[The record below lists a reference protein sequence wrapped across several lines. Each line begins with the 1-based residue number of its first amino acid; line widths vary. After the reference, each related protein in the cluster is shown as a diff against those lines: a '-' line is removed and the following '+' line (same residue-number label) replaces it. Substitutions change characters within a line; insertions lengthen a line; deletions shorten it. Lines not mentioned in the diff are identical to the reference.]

1 MAIETNIGRMAAV
14 TLFFA
19 IALAGASAMFSEVP
33 VGLPVGALL
42 GLAGFIY
49 AAIRWPELF
58 LVAAMFA
65 PRWKTYWPLSAVA
78 QIADLTVVML
88 VGLSIGLLWRLF
100 IHVGRL
106 DPRSLQKLFFRQ
118 SGPVLTFLLF
128 ALVLAASYT
137 YTPAPDYGSIKLTRF
152 LFIASLFFLTAFFL
166 IFTERDFRRFLRVF
180 VVFAMITALQVVAG
194 LTAMVREEGA
204 DITRIG
210 AASLLGMAVIV
221 VLFYPLFTSA
231 KSRGFFLLLAL
242 PVLTAGLIASAARGP
257 LVALVAVLLIRVLV
271 WVKQGQLRTA
281 LALLVLFATSAVAM
295 YSFVPEEYLGK
306 YTVKMRELAL
316 LPSGEVDSGSA
327 GQRLRFYRATLGAI
341 PEHPLFGRGIGSWSV
356 FYLGYDQRAYPHNLF
371 LEVAFEQGL
380 LGLSFFVLFLSAVA
394 VSLLWLQRVT
404 RYRYLVLAMLV
415 VYCLGVGMFSGDL
428 DDNRMLWLWIG
439 VSLAVCRM
447 IRLEQHQRFIR
458 RITPAEVVKRVYP
471 RPELAYPWPVMEPEA
486 RPWSSVKLAARH
498 WPSMKIGS
506 PPY

>member
-1 MAIETNIGRMAAV
+1 MALETNIGRMAAV

-19 IALAGASAMFSEVP
+19 IALAGVSAMFSEVP

-42 GLAGFIY
+42 GLGGFLY

-58 LVAAMFA
+58 LVAAVFA
-65 PRWKTYWPLSAVA
+65 PRWKAYWPLNTVA
-78 QIADLTVVML
+78 QVADLTVVML

-106 DPRSLQKLFFRQ
+106 EPRSVQKLFFRQ
-118 SGPVLTFLLF
+118 SGPVLTYLLF
-128 ALVLAASYT
+128 ALLVATSYT
-137 YTPAPDYGSIKLTRF
+137 YTAAPEYGGIKLARF
-152 LFIASLFFLTAFFL
+152 LFIATLFFLAAFFL
-166 IFTERDFRRFLRVF
+166 IFTERDFRRFLRLF
-180 VVFAMITALQVVAG
+180 VTFATLTALQVISG
-194 LTAMVREEGA
+194 LTMVAREEGT

-210 AASLLGMAVIV
+210 AASLLGMALII
-221 VLFYPLFTSA
+221 VLFYPLFSTA
-231 KSRGFFLLLAL
+231 KSRGIFLLISL

-257 LVALVAVLLIRVLV
+257 LVALVSVLLIRVLV
-271 WVKQGQLRTA
+271 WVKQGQFRTA
-281 LALLVLFATSAVAM
+281 FALLVLFAASSVAM

-306 YTVKMRELAL
+306 YTVKIQELAL

-341 PEHPLFGRGIGSWSV
+341 PEHPLLGRGIGSWSV
-356 FYLGYDQRAYPHNLF
+356 FYFGYDQRAYPHNLF

-404 RYRYLVLAMLV
+404 RYRFLVLAILV

-439 VSLAVCRM
+439 LSLAVCRM
-447 IRLEQHQRFIR
+447 VRLEQHHRFIR
-458 RITPAEVVKRVYP
+458 RITPAEVVRRVYP
-471 RPELAYPWPVMEPEA
+471 RPELTYPWPVMEPGA
-486 RPWSSVKLAARH
+486 RPWLSMKLGPRS
-498 WPSMKIGS
+498 WPSMKVGS